1 MTNVTQICCEL
12 GVARAAVSSGNDARS
27 GTVLAASSAGS
38 CLVFISG
45 AVVNVA
51 LAAIGRDLAL
61 SSNELQWIINAEL
74 LPLAALTLLSGAL
87 GDRFGERQA
96 FLVGIAIFGAASFGC
111 GVSANWMQLASAR
124 LNSGCRRGAYPTERP
139 YDTRSGLSARAQG

>member
-74 LPLAALTLLSGAL
+74 LPLAALTLLGGAL
-87 GDRFGERQA
+87 GDRYGQRRM
-96 FLVGIAIFGAASFGC
+96 FLVGIAMFGVASIGC
-111 GVSANWMQLASAR
+111 AISADWTQLVCGR
-124 LNSGCRRGAYPTERP
+124 FF
-139 YDTRSGLSARAQG
+139 Q